1 MAGFSTLTGQQDLKA
16 RLGKALEE
24 LPGHAFIFAGPKG
37 IGRHAF
43 ASEFARGL
51 LCSNPG
57 PDGGCGVCRSC
68 ICFREGTHPDYKE
81 ILLNAKDKTI
91 KTDNVRKVLVG
102 DIGMMPQI
110 SARKVYFICADDLN
124 EQSQNVILK
133 TLEEPPGYAV
143 IILSASSLQNVLPTV
158 LSRSIPVNFER
169 YSLSQV
175 EEIVAGKGFK
185 DKGTSGFFAK
195 LADGI
200 PGAALSFLEND
211 DLSGLRDEVI
221 EHIKKLPSAGR
232 AELLLDYFSF
242 FEENKPVVEEL
253 LLILNAWFRDTI
265 VYLTSGETDQLIN
278 KDKSRDIQEFS
289 EKNNLS
295 IEKMLRSVQIS
306 EKARVA
312 LELNAG
318 FEICICNMLLM
329 LRKELSNA

>member
-1 MAGFSTLTGQQDLKA
+1 MAGFSALTGQYDLKA
-16 RLGKALEE
+16 RLGRAIAV
-24 LPGHAFIFAGPKG
+24 LPGHAFIFAGPEG
-37 IGRHAF
+37 IGRHTF

-51 LCSNPG
+51 LCSDPG
-57 PDGGCGVCRSC
+57 PDGGCGACRSC

-110 SARKVYFICADDLN
+110 SKRKVYFISADDLN

-133 TLEEPPGYAV
+133 TLEEPPEYAV
-143 IILSASSLQNVLPTV
+143 IILSANSLQSVLPTV
-158 LSRSIPVNFER
+158 LSRSIPVGFER
-169 YSLSQV
+169 YTLSEV
-175 EEIVAGKGFK
+175 EEIIAAKGFK

-211 DLSGLRDEVI
+211 GLSGLRDEVI
-221 EHIKKLPSAGR
+221 DHAMKLPIAGR
-232 AELLLDYFSF
+232 AELMLDYYPF
-242 FEENKPVVEEL
+242 FEENKPVIEEL
-253 LLILNAWFRDTI
+253 LLILNAWFRDTV
-265 VYLTSGETDQLIN
+265 VYLSTGESGQLIN
-278 KDKSRDIQEFS
+278 KDKSRDIKEFS
-289 EKNNLS
+289 EKNHLT
-295 IEKMLRSVQIS
+295 IEKMLRSVQIA
-306 EKARVA
+306 EKARVE
-312 LELNAG
+312 LGLNAG